1 MSSAYGHSKSGEREI
16 SLDDFKTEDL
26 LDDGMPVSGR
36 NGMISLAGLVGAVG
50 VYAIGRNRGREG
62 YNSKGLPQNKVIK
75 FI

>member
-1 MSSAYGHSKSGEREI
+1 MEGVTEFASKSGEREI

-50 VYAIGRNRGREG
+50 VYVIGRNRGREG
-62 YNSKGLPQNKVIK
+62 KGI
-75 FI
+75 